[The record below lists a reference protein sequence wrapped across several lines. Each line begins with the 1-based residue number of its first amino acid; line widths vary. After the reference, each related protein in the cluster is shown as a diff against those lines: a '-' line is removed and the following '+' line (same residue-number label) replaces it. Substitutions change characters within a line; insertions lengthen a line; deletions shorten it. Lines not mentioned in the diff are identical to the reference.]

1 MKKKQMILFL
11 CLISTLVAKAQDSI
25 SVEVPTP
32 VVATPSLTYGYFSYN
47 DVLQAMPDYVAA
59 QRNISALKT
68 QYESE
73 MKRSE
78 DEFNKKYVE
87 FLDGQ
92 REFAPSILKKRQA
105 ELQDMMAKNVAFK
118 EESVRLLE
126 KAEKDLMEP
135 VKSKLKAAV
144 QRVGKELK
152 LAFVLNTDN
161 NALPYVDDNMGRDIT
176 NEVMKAIG
184 K

>member
-1 MKKKQMILFL
+1 MKKQMILIL
-11 CLISTLVAKAQDSI
+11 CLISALAGKAQDSTH
-25 SVEVPTP
+25 VEVPAP
-32 VVATPSLTYGYFSYN
+32 VVATPSLAYGYFSYN

-59 QRNISALKT
+59 QRNIAALKT

-126 KAEKDLMEP
+126 KAEKDLMQP
-135 VKSKLKAAV
+135 VRNKLNTAI
-144 QRVGKELK
+144 QHVGKELK

-161 NALPYVDDNMGRDIT
+161 NALPYVDASMGRDIT

>member
-1 MKKKQMILFL
+1 MKKHILLIL
-11 CLISTLVAKAQDSI
+11 CLLTTLVGKAQDSTNT
-25 SVEVPTP
+25 ETNAPT
-32 VVATPSLTYGYFSYN
+32 VAAMTYGYLSYN
-47 DVLQAMPDYVAA
+47 EVLQAMPDYAAA
-59 QRNISALKT
+59 QRNITALRT

-118 EESVRLLE
+118 DESVRLLA
-126 KAEKDLMEP
+126 KAEKDLMQP
-135 VKSKLKAAV
+135 VTNKLNNAIKH
-144 QRVGKELK
+144 VGKELK

-161 NALPYVDDNMGRDIT
+161 NALPYVDETMGRNIT

>member
-1 MKKKQMILFL
+1 MKKTLLIVF
-11 CLISTLVAKAQDSI
+11 CLISVLSTRAQDSI
-25 SVEVPTP
+25 SVETP
-32 VVATPSLTYGYFSYN
+32 APVAAPALAYGYFSYSG
-47 DVLQAMPDYVAA
+47 VLQSMPDYVAA
-59 QRNISALKT
+59 QRNISALRMH
-68 QYESE
+68 YESE

-92 REFAPSILKKRQA
+92 RDFAPSILKKRQA

-118 EESVRLLE
+118 DESKRLLD
-126 KAEKDLMEP
+126 KAEHDLMEP
-135 VKSKLKAAV
+135 VKEKLKDAI
-144 QRVGKELK
+144 QRVGKEQN

-161 NALPYVDDNMGRDIT
+161 NALPYVDDTMGRDVSELI
-176 NEVMKAIG
+176 MKAID

>member
-1 MKKKQMILFL
+1 MKKQIIFIL
-11 CLISTLVAKAQDSI
+11 CLISTLVGKAQDSTN
-25 SVEVPTP
+25 VEAPAQ
-32 VVATPSLTYGYFSYN
+32 VVAAPSLTYGYFSYN
-47 DVLQAMPDYVAA
+47 DVLQAIPDYMAA
-59 QRNISALKT
+59 QRNIAALKT

-92 REFAPSILKKRQA
+92 RDFAPSILKKRQA

-118 EESVRLLE
+118 EESVRLLA

-135 VKSKLKAAV
+135 VTNKLKAAI
-144 QRVGKELK
+144 QHVGKELK

-161 NALPYVDDNMGRDIT
+161 NALPYVDETLGRNIT
-176 NEVMKAIG
+176 EEIKKAIN